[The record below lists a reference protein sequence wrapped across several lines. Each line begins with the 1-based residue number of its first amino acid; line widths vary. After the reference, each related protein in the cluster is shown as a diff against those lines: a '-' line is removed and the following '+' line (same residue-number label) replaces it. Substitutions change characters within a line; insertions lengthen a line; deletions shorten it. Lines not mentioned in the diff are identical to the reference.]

1 MITNKTEDTANIFNC
16 PTIHN
21 VKMDRNPKFGKWT
34 EEETNWSAKDTKF
47 LKYTNENSSGS
58 ESTSLKQLKELHES
72 LPY

>member
-1 MITNKTEDTANIFNC
+1 MITNRTEDTTNIFNC

-34 EEETNWSAKDTKF
+34 EEETNWSTKDTEF
-47 LKYTNENSSGS
+47 LRYTNENSSGS
-58 ESTSLKQLKELHES
+58 VPTSLKQLKELHES